1 MEGQETSF
9 SVSEGF
15 RSAKGGCEASRQTV
29 NKARIRINSVND
41 TKATH
46 RVALVS
52 FLKHTI
58 AWQTDLGVQSVN
70 QKKKN

>member
-1 MEGQETSF
+1 MTF

-29 NKARIRINSVND
+29 NKARIRISSVND
-41 TKATH
+41 TKAT
-46 RVALVS
+46 LCEI
-52 FLKHTI
+52 FLKYTKT
-58 AWQTDLGVQSVN
+58 WQTDLGVQSVN